1 MFVVTFGMTS
11 QTHYYY
17 TKVMSDLFY
26 KQPEVKNTEEFW
38 EFMEGQLL
46 GRIVISIIQGFPFQ
60 MFLD

>member
-46 GRIVISIIQGFPFQ
+46 GRPVIS
-60 MFLD
+60 